1 MWEALFRQVYMMTL
15 QKFGPEWSGGLEDPE
30 HGRGLTLA
38 LALQKFV
45 LY

>member
-1 MWEALFRQVYMMTL
+1 MTL

-38 LALQKFV
+38 LALQKLV
-45 LY
+45 LYLKKTKVNKF